1 MPIIKHCAHLSN
13 LIYLIQTNPSESVFY
28 QVPIIKMKPLADPL
42 TNGVTA
48 IYHAIGK
55 ALKAICI
62 ELNKLCIYLA
72 IPEEDGDNTPFNK
85 MCLVFMVIYLCCLA
99 AQDDA
104 VNNFKC
110 GCSKI
115 QDLTYAK
122 RCAVGP
128 MKVQV
133 VIEKGQDPF
142 CSEKGHECSGGY
154 CTSHWAGQACTNPY
168 ANPLTKTVKVSH
180 SMTASEEEWAS
191 QRASMCFQG
200 FILHMIFLGWGAFFF
215 AELVIRFIGHQG
227 ATNFFLTNST
237 YQKKNDSDMPP
248 KGWKPTRIPHVDNI
262 LDTVCILITVAGIVL
277 TELTFGEQVLNANI
291 SLRYTHGEPD
301 WSILTPTGPRSL
313 KFLRLA
319 IVIRV
324 AYRVI
329 PLISSIPI
337 VAVIL
342 RGFRGASQIMFAG
355 LLVLV
360 FVFFFAM
367 FGRELFRYYGPA
379 EGCNECLECEETTM
393 MGGLIPMLKCV
404 DVCSNTKYEGCTIFK
419 SEEECNPNICFW
431 TPPPKAKVAA
441 YARSKKLAE
450 DADDPAAA
458 LANLKEPEGSCAW
471 DYSKGGR
478 CGANMAMNH
487 FKATSQATFD
497 TLTEAVLLLF
507 DIVVGANWYSS
518 TVEGVE
524 SMGIIG
530 MTFFLIFFYLANF
543 QFLRLFVCIIA
554 SNYELEEDEKFQAQE
569 MILMHV
575 FDEAKEIKT
584 KSKYHTEYSKEK
596 LDDTFNPVGMY
607 DQFSFNKHYLELLRG
622 AQLSLRELLEAQK
635 GNLSSLMKKE
645 ELDEDPSKG
654 KGYESDSE
662 DEEEDPR
669 VVYYETDQIAK
680 LLTINTVKKDA
691 MAAGKGAML
700 DDDEPGLLQRAQMH
714 VKKFIDSKPF
724 SYFIILTVIFSIV
737 AVVIRLPSALE
748 TYSSFA
754 FLAIFVLEV
763 LLKWFAMGVCGRG
776 GYFSDNFCK
785 LDFFLVLLQ
794 IFDIL
799 ENQFHFAFDPG
810 DPNADIVKGFRSLRA
825 ARLITK
831 LQAAISA
838 LGAIML
844 AIGICIYIVT
854 CTHM

>member
-1 MPIIKHCAHLSN
+1 
-13 LIYLIQTNPSESVFY
+13 
-28 QVPIIKMKPLADPL
+28 VPIIKLLGKVKPF
-42 TNGVTA
+42 TNGVTG
-48 IYHAIGK
+48 IYLAIGK
-55 ALKAICI
+55 TLKGICI
-62 ELNKLCIYLA
+62 ALNKLCIYLA

-104 VNNFKC
+104 INSFKC

-115 QDLTYAK
+115 EDLTYAK

-128 MKVQV
+128 MKIPI
-133 VIEKGQDPF
+133 VIVKGQDPF
-142 CSEKGHECSGGY
+142 CSEKGYECSGGY

-168 ANPLTKTVKVSH
+168 ANPLTQTVKVSH
-180 SMTASEEEWAS
+180 SMTASEKEWAS

-227 ATNFFLTNST
+227 ASNFFLTKST
-237 YQKKNDSDMPP
+237 YQKKNDDDMPP
-248 KGWKPTRIPHVDNI
+248 KGWEPKTIPHVDNI
-262 LDTVCILITVAGIVL
+262 LDSVCILITVAGIVL

-291 SLRYTHGEPD
+291 SLRYTHGEPG
-301 WSILTPTGPRSL
+301 WTILTPTGPREL

-342 RGFRGASQIMFAG
+342 RGFRGASQIMVAG

-367 FGRELFRYYGPA
+367 FGRELFRYYGPT
-379 EGCNECLECEETTM
+379 EGCNECLECEQTTV
-393 MGGLIPMLKCV
+393 MGGLVPMLKCV

-419 SEEECNPNICFW
+419 SEDECNHNICFW

-441 YARSKKLAE
+441 YARSKQLAE

-458 LANLKEPEGSCAW
+458 LAKLNAPEGSCAW

-478 CGANMAMNH
+478 CGANMGMNH
-487 FKATSQATFD
+487 FKSKSGATFD
-497 TLTEAVLLLF
+497 NLTEAVLLLF
-507 DIVVGANWYSS
+507 DIVIGANWYSN

-524 SMGIIG
+524 TMGIIG
-530 MTFFLIFFYLANF
+530 MIYFIIFFYLANF

-554 SNYELEEDEKFQAQE
+554 SNYELNEDEKLQAQE
-569 MILMHV
+569 IILMYE
-575 FDEAKEIKT
+575 FAQAKEIKT
-584 KSKYHTEYSKEK
+584 KSKYHAEYSKEK
-596 LDDTFNPVGMY
+596 LDETFNPVGMY
-607 DQFSFNKHYLELLRG
+607 DEFSFNKHYLELLHG
-622 AQLSLRELLEAQK
+622 AQISLRELLEAQS
-635 GNLSSLMKKE
+635 GNLSSLMKTE

-669 VVYYETDQIAK
+669 VVYYETDEIAK
-680 LLTINTVKKDA
+680 LLTINTVKKNA
-691 MAAGKGAML
+691 MATGKGAVL
-700 DDDEPGLLQRAQMH
+700 DDEGVSLLQRAQMH
-714 VKKFIDSKPF
+714 VRGFVNSKAF
-724 SYFIILTVIFSIV
+724 SYFIILTVVLSIV
-737 AVVIRLPSALE
+737 AILIKLPIAVE

-763 LLKWFAMGVCGRG
+763 LLKWFAMGVFGPG
-776 GYFSDNFCK
+776 GYFSDGFCK

-799 ENQFHFAFDPG
+799 ENQFHFVFDPG
-810 DPNADIVKGFRSLRA
+810 DPQADIVKGFRSLRA
-825 ARLITK
+825 ARLISK
-831 LQAAISA
+831 LQAAIKA
-838 LGAIML
+838 LSAIML
-844 AIGICIYIVT
+844 ALGI
-854 CTHM
+854 